1 MTKTKF
7 EIKTYFGKVRFT
19 YEADTF
25 KEVLV
30 EAVKQKVN
38 LYGADL
44 FGANLYGANLYGANL
59 RDANLRSANLYGA
72 NLSGANLPDA
82 NLRSA
87 NLSGADLSGA
97 NLRNADLFG
106 ANLYGAN
113 LSGANLRSANLSG
126 ANLAEAIL
134 PEGFRVARLD
144 FGDWSVLVMKDKT
157 TIGCQEHENAEWLK
171 FTPKDVATFAEGASE
186 WWEQHGASVK
196 AVIKDVMGK

>member
-19 YEADTF
+19 YEADTL

-30 EAVKQKVN
+30 EAVKQKAD
-38 LYGADL
+38 LSGADL
-44 FGANLYGANLYGANL
+44 YG
-59 RDANLRSANLYGA
+59 
-72 NLSGANLPDA
+72 
-82 NLRSA
+82 A

-97 NLRNADLFG
+97 NLSGADLYGADLRSANLSGADLYLADLFG
-106 ANLYGAN
+106 ANLY
-113 LSGANLRSANLSG
+113 G

-144 FGDWSVLVMKDKT
+144 FGDWPVLVMKYKT
-157 TIGCQEHENAEWLK
+157 TIGCQEHENAKWLK

-196 AVIKDVMGK
+196 AVIKDVMGE

>member
-19 YEADTF
+19 YEADTL

-30 EAVKQKVN
+30 EAVKQKAD
-38 LYGADL
+38 LSDADLSGADL
-44 FGANLYGANLYGANL
+44 
-59 RDANLRSANLYGA
+59 
-72 NLSGANLPDA
+72 SG
-82 NLRSA
+82 A

-97 NLRNADLFG
+97 DLRSANLYGADLSDADLFG
-106 ANLYGAN
+106 AY
-113 LSGANLRSANLSG
+113 LSGADLSGADLRS

-157 TIGCQEHENAEWLK
+157 TIGCQEHENAKWLK

-196 AVIKDVMGK
+196 AVIKDVMGE